1 MSGARRSVYT
11 RRVKR
16 VVDVSLSLCGLVVSL
31 PLMALLCIAVRL
43 DSPGPALFVQKRIG
57 RQERPFEL
65 YKFRTMRHGS
75 ENERA
80 YAGRKDDP
88 RITRVGKVLRLFRLD
103 ELPQLWNVLKGDMSL
118 IGPRALM
125 EEEVREFNP
134 AVPYFSLRHTVRPG
148 ITGWAQVNY
157 RHGATKEDA
166 LEKLQYDLYYLKNM
180 SFLLD
185 LDILLKTVRVVLF
198 GKGAR

>member
-1 MSGARRSVYT
+1 M
-11 RRVKR
+11 KR

-103 ELPQLWNVLKGDMSL
+103 ELPQLWNVLKGEMSL

-185 LDILLKTVRVVLF
+185 LDIKLKTVRVVLF
-198 GKGAR
+198 WKGAR